1 MKVKT
6 KKIKKAKVKR
16 PRVTTK
22 SAKAG
27 IQKQATK
34 KIVMPEDMFGT
45 INVPEDRAVP
55 FGAITPAPI
64 KQQELF
70 ITSNWRIVRPVIDPE
85 KCTRCF
91 TCYVSCPDSCWS
103 FNEKEEKMEWNW
115 KFCKGCQICIN
126 ECPADA
132 LKAVPELDFEDGVV
146 RLEKPF

>member
-1 MKVKT
+1 VKVKAQ
-6 KKIKKAKVKR
+6 KIKTAKVRR
-16 PRVTTK
+16 PKVTTK
-22 SAKAG
+22 SVRAG
-27 IQKQATK
+27 IQKQAAK
-34 KIVMPEDMFGT
+34 KVVIPEDMFGT

-64 KQQELF
+64 RQQELF
-70 ITSNWRIVRPVIDPE
+70 ITSNWRIVRPVIDHE
-85 KCTRCF
+85 KCTRCLS
-91 TCYVSCPDSCWS
+91 CYISCPDSCWS
-103 FNEKEEKMEWNW
+103 FNEKAEKMEWNW